1 MAIVTDS
8 ACALCTQSIHPGHGR
23 ALHEGALVH
32 IVCGITAVQIER
44 GAARTARDFLGF
56 WTDAAL
62 DRDQVARGC
71 CPD

>member
-32 IVCGITAVQIER
+32 IACWIHAGRITKEGPCRAKEGGIR
-44 GAARTARDFLGF
+44 
-56 WTDAAL
+56 
-62 DRDQVARGC
+62 
-71 CPD
+71 

>member
-32 IVCGITAVQIER
+32 IVCGIHSKGITKDPQ
-44 GAARTARDFLGF
+44 
-56 WTDAAL
+56 
-62 DRDQVARGC
+62 
-71 CPD
+71 